1 MLRNVEYLKDDEVQ
15 TLKNFLLE
23 VSYGVKHLFVETDF
37 KESFPQ
43 SEFYTWDMFEKALLT
58 SHLQFE
64 QRLLSILDFEPRAFL
79 DEIIEQ
85 TGFNGPN
92 LEFKVAFWNDLSFRY
107 NTQRESEGSGFGIL
121 KKIIKKVLDFCN
133 IILGSAKFLTGNDSL
148 EEMKKLGEW
157 IIVDSMPD

>member
-1 MLRNVEYLKDDEVQ
+1 MLKSVEYYNEDEVQ

-23 VSYGVKHLFVETDF
+23 VSYGVKYIFLETDF
-37 KESFPQ
+37 RESFPSSQ
-43 SEFYTWDMFEKALLT
+43 FYTWNMFERALLT

-64 QRLLSILDFEPRAFL
+64 QALLRALETFPRAYL
-79 DEIIEQ
+79 VDRIEHA
-85 TGFNGPN
+85 GFNGPN
-92 LEFKVAFWNDLSFRY
+92 LEFKVAFWNDIAFRY
-107 NTQRESEGSGFGIL
+107 NSIRETEGSGFGVL

-133 IILGSAKFLTGNDSL
+133 IILGSTKLLTGNDSL